1 MTLRDNTPKDT
12 SRVAS
17 EQAVRSP
24 VTSGQTTSRT
34 RADVDVKEKR
44 LVIKKTIKVRA
55 KKVVAKVTAARRVSC
70 ADENRTPGDASQ

>member
-44 LVIKKTIKVRA
+44 LVIKKTIDRKS
-55 KKVVAKVTAARRVSC
+55 VV
-70 ADENRTPGDASQ
+70 